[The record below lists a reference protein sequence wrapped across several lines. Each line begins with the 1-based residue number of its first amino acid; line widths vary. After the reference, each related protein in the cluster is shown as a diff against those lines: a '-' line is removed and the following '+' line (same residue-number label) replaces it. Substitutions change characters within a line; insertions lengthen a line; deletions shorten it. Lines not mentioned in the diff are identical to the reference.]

1 MLLNNKSTSSIT
13 SAMDTNLIFQRLHAL
28 PADQQTL
35 AVGFILGLSVQ
46 QAQENDRKDTKQQGG
61 RRYADQDRSG
71 IHR

>member
-13 SAMDTNLIFQRLHAL
+13 SAMDTNLIFQRLQAL

-46 QAQENDRKDTKQQGG
+46 QAQENDRKDTKQ
-61 RRYADQDRSG
+61 
-71 IHR
+71 